1 MGQPAAGRSF
11 WYENHSQ
18 YNEEGSDT
26 ALEERGGEMD
36 YRAGSTNKAQ
46 WFAPVAR
53 PRLGTAYW
61 GPNRSQYGDIQY
73 NITPPWT
80 DAGAGHSGSMPDKEY
95 DTTTSKVYQATSC
108 STRPPGRAGYIG
120 DLPDKKLPY
129 RLVLDASRDADTWKT
144 SVRTHSEWSFVSGG
158 QRPPEGPFQVD
169 IPMLQL
175 DYDVATDLAGD
186 VRAGKWTE
194 IGLSS
199 TTQEW
204 LNGSVKAAKARLSV
218 SYDDGKTWSPV
229 SLDKHR
235 TGSWTARFKTP
246 KKAPP
251 RSPSRPTPR
260 PPVASRWTRRSS
272 GRSA

>member
-1 MGQPAAGRSF
+1 MVRAGR
-11 WYENHSQ
+11 
-18 YNEEGSDT
+18 
-26 ALEERGGEMD
+26 
-36 YRAGSTNKAQ
+36 
-46 WFAPVAR
+46 R

-95 DTTTSKVYQATSC
+95 DTTTSKVYQGDKLLDEA
-108 STRPPGRAGYIG
+108 PGRAGYIG

-144 SVRTHSEWSFVSGG
+144 SVRTHSEWSFVSGAND
-158 QRPPEGPFQVD
+158 PPEGPFQVD

-235 TGSWTARFKTP
+235 TDRG
-246 KKAPP
+246 PP
-251 RSPSRPTPR
+251 GSRPRRRRHRGLPQGPRRGRRWPRGGPGDHPGVRPEVTP
-260 PPVASRWTRRSS
+260 
-272 GRSA
+272 